1 MAKPRAFIHP
11 DSQSGVF
18 HVISRI
24 VDRRMVLG
32 DAEKEAF
39 VAMMRAFEALHQV
52 QVLTFCIMSNH
63 FHLLVRVPERPA
75 GFDPDTGTVQQLWA
89 AAVGKEWRAAV
100 SGQHEIYRGNGSGA
114 AIEAWRQAIV
124 ARMFSLSEFMKALK
138 QRFTQWYN
146 RKAGRCGTL
155 WESRYTSVIV
165 EDADRALRTMATY
178 IDLNPVRAGMVA
190 DPADYRWCGYAEA
203 MAGNAKAQAGLQRV
217 VWCLRAEEQ
226 PESAILPPPVEARTP
241 AAAKAAAKRA
251 SLKALVF
258 YRNLLGMQGRPRTRE
273 EADGTVKT
281 VRRGISE
288 KVQARLSREG
298 GVRIEVLRRR
308 VRHLSAGVILG
319 SRQFIEE
326 WFTSHRGWFGGNS
339 SKRRQTGARSTGQ
352 RELRGLYTVRAL
364 KSP

>member
-1 MAKPRAFIHP
+1 
-11 DSQSGVF
+11 
-18 HVISRI
+18 
-24 VDRRMVLG
+24 
-32 DAEKEAF
+32 
-39 VAMMRAFEALHQV
+39 
-52 QVLTFCIMSNH
+52 
-63 FHLLVRVPERPA
+63 
-75 GFDPDTGTVQQLWA
+75 
-89 AAVGKEWRAAV
+89 
-100 SGQHEIYRGNGSGA
+100 
-114 AIEAWRQAIV
+114 
-124 ARMFSLSEFMKALK
+124 MFSLSEFMKALK

-165 EDADRALRTMATY
+165 EDAERALRTMATY
-178 IDLNPVRAGMVA
+178 IDLNPVRAGIVQ

-217 VWCLRAEEQ
+217 VWSLRTEEQVESAVIQPAEE
-226 PESAILPPPVEARTP
+226 SRTP

-251 SLKALVF
+251 LLKSLVF
-258 YRNLLGMQGRPRTRE
+258 YRNLLGHQGRPRTRE

-288 KVQARLSREG
+288 KVQARLTREG

-319 SRQFIEE
+319 SRQFIDD
-326 WFTSHRGWFGGNS
+326 WFRAHRDWFGGKS
-339 SKRRQTGARSTGQ
+339 SERRRTGARSTGQ

-364 KSP
+364 KEPPA